1 MCYVLHGDV
10 SAVHCNIYRVSILI
24 SILIRDSKTDVCD
37 GTEAYL
43 VIVYKH

>member
-1 MCYVLHGDV
+1 
-10 SAVHCNIYRVSILI
+10 VSILI

-43 VIVYKH
+43 VIVYKHWRDGDATANVSCLYLLL